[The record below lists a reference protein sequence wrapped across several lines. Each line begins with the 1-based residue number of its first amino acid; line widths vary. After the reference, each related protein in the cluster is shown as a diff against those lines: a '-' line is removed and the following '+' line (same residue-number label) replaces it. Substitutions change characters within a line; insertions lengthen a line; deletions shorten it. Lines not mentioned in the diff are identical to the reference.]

1 MKIIGALVCLGL
13 SMFHGWMYD
22 QYHTDVSFIVA
33 NMYII
38 AGIILACGVK
48 K

>member
-13 SMFHGWMYD
+13 AMFHGWIYNRF
-22 QYHTDVSFIVA
+22 HTDVSFIVA

-38 AGIILACGVK
+38 AGLILASGVK